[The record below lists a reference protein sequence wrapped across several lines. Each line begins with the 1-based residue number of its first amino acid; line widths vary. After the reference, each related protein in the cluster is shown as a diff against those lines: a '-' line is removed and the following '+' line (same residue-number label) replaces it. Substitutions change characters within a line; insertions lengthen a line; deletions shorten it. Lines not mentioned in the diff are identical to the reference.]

1 MASPSSIFTGEASVS
16 AFKNVREE
24 EENKKKKDEKQGLK
38 PFRCTKQLLKKEKEF
53 CSVKR
58 QLMRKRPD

>member
-38 PFRCTKQLLKKEKEF
+38 PFRCTK
-53 CSVKR
+53 
-58 QLMRKRPD
+58 